1 MNTEDG
7 QKWRQM
13 YSLNRC
19 YEDQQKAPP
28 TYSYLV
34 TRVAALLLLKCILL
48 CTLKD
53 VGVVQ

>member
-48 CTLKD
+48 CTLKV